1 MSLSPTLSMLV
12 ILVAGLVA
20 AAVSLVIRQ
29 RASRLQSVETGPWS
43 STLSYVAT
51 AYGVVVG
58 FSILFLF
65 GTFTDARQAVGEE
78 ATSIG
83 TAFTEMQVFGDEG
96 VPVQQALICYAQ
108 AVVDYD
114 WPAMREG
121 TSAPEVDG
129 AYNDIVVALGAV
141 DEPLSGTLQ
150 PAIATNVVVQV
161 GNISTARESRLV
173 TAATQ
178 LPVVLWTLLLGGGL
192 LVTLL
197 IFVLTLPSS
206 PPAQALLVGLAT
218 TFTTVLVLMVF
229 ALNNPFAPGPGRVSP
244 ALIEQTIQ
252 SMTTTLPQSET
263 QPSPC
268 VD

>member
-1 MSLSPTLSMLV
+1 MSLTPTLSILAMLV
-12 ILVAGLVA
+12 VGV
-20 AAVSLVIRQ
+20 VSGSLALVIRR
-29 RASRLQSVETGPWS
+29 RASRLADVQTGPWS

-65 GTFTDARQAVGEE
+65 GTFADARQAVGEE
-78 ATSIG
+78 ATSVG
-83 TAFTEMQVFGDEG
+83 TAFTEMQVFGEEA

-121 TSAPEVDG
+121 TSAPEVDR
-129 AYNDIVVALGAV
+129 AYTDIVVALGAV

-150 PAIATNVVVQV
+150 PAIATNVVLQV
-161 GNISTARESRLV
+161 GNVSTARESRLV

-178 LPVVLWTLLLGGGL
+178 LPVVLWILLLGGGVL
-192 LVTLL
+192 VSVMIFVVTL
-197 IFVLTLPSS
+197 PAS
-206 PPAQALLVGLAT
+206 PPAQAVLVGLAT
-218 TFTTVLVLMVF
+218 TFTTVLVLLVL

-244 ALIEQTIQ
+244 ALIAQTAD
-252 SMTTTLPQSET
+252 SMTAALPQVAAE
-263 QPSPC
+263 PC
-268 VD
+268 DLG

>member
-1 MSLSPTLSMLV
+1 MALTPTLS
-12 ILVAGLVA
+12 ILVMLAVGVA
-20 AAVSLVIRQ
+20 AGALTLLIRH
-29 RASRLQSVETGPWS
+29 RAPRLSSAQTDPWS

-65 GTFTDARQAVGEE
+65 GTFADARQAVGDE

-83 TAFTEMQVFGDEG
+83 TAFTEMQVFGDGG

-121 TSAPEVDG
+121 TSASEVDR
-129 AYNDIVVALGAV
+129 AYSDIVVALGAV
-141 DEPLSGTLQ
+141 DEPLAGTLQ

-161 GNISTARESRLV
+161 GNVSTARESRLV

-178 LPVVLWTLLLGGGL
+178 LPVVLWILLLGGGL

-197 IFVLTLPSS
+197 IFVLTLPAS
-206 PPAQALLVGLAT
+206 PAAQALLVGLAT
-218 TFTTVLVLMVF
+218 TFTTVLVLLVF

-244 ALIEQTIQ
+244 ALIEQTSQ
-252 SMTTTLPQSET
+252 WMTTALPEAAT
-263 QPSPC
+263 EPCDPS
-268 VD
+268 